1 MTPSPDSRVS
11 TANLADGCLR
21 AGLDYR
27 ASGGLQPVLPGSR
40 LMGPVR
46 PVRHYGSVDIFL
58 EAIDGARPGEV
69 LVVDNGGR
77 LDEGCVG
84 DLTALE
90 AKQAGLAGIVIW
102 GCHRDTAELA
112 DIGLPIF
119 SLGRCP
125 SGPRRLDAREEAAL
139 SEARILDFTATA
151 EDFLLADDDGILLM
165 DAAGL
170 AAAWREAERI
180 REVESRQA
188 QAARGGRSLRAQL
201 GLSAFVEARDAQP
214 DLTFRDFLSAR
225 GGAIEA

>member
-27 ASGGLQPVLPGSR
+27 ASGGLRPVPPGMP

-58 EAIDGARPGEV
+58 EAIDAARPGEV

-90 AKQAGLAGIVIW
+90 ARQAGLAGIVIW
-102 GCHRDTAELA
+102 GCHRDSAELA
-112 DIGLPIF
+112 AIGLPIF
-119 SLGRCP
+119 SLGTCP
-125 SGPRRLDAREEAAL
+125 SGPRRLDVREEKAL
-139 SEARILDFTATA
+139 SEARILGFAATA
-151 EDFLLADDDGILLM
+151 QDFLLADDDGILLVGA
-165 DAAGL
+165 DGL

-180 REVESRQA
+180 REVETRQA
-188 QAARGGRSLRAQL
+188 QAARDGQSLRAQL
-201 GLSAFVEARDAQP
+201 GLRAFVEAREAQP
-214 DLTFRDFLSAR
+214 DLTFRAFLSAR